1 MRLTTKGRFA
11 VTAMIDLA
19 MRQAEGPVTLAGI
32 SKRQKISLS
41 YLEQL
46 FGKLRRDRIVE
57 STRGPGGGYSLCRD
71 GSTITVADIITAV
84 DEPIDAT
91 QCGGKGNC
99 HGQDEHNMQCM
110 THDLWSNL
118 NKKMVDYLQSVTLT
132 DLVAQQEER
141 NVVVLSPFIKQ
152 NKPVQISTNKS
163 PALNVVDAKST
174 KKEPTPKRFIVNS
187 VFNLAQQN

>member
-19 MRQAEGPVTLAGI
+19 MRQSEGPVTLAGI

-46 FGKLRRDRIVE
+46 FGKLRREQIVE
-57 STRGPGGGYSLCRD
+57 STRGPGGGYTLSRE
-71 GSTITVADIITAV
+71 GSNITVADIITAV

-99 HGQDEHNMQCM
+99 HGQDEENSQCM

-118 NKKMVDYLQSVTLT
+118 NKKMVEYLQSVTLT
-132 DLVAQQEER
+132 DLVLEQQNR
-141 NVVVLSPFIKQ
+141 NVAVLSPFI
-152 NKPVQISTNKS
+152 NKTKPAQLVPMKNN
-163 PALNVVDAKST
+163 ALNVVDAKAT
-174 KKEPTPKRFIVNS
+174 KKEIVPKRFIVNS